1 MPTQRLDKIIAGS
14 GLYSRSE
21 ARALIKSG
29 RVAVGGAVACS
40 GDEKHDPESGSVMID
55 GAPLEYNEFRYVMM
69 NKPAGYV
76 SSTADRREKTVI
88 DLLDGKYA
96 KLGLFPAG
104 RLDKD
109 ASGLLLLTN
118 DGRLAHKIT
127 SPASKIGKR
136 YFVQTEGAVTDG
148 DIKAF
153 SDGLTLGDGT
163 KCLPAILEPAAG
175 GALVTVFEG
184 KYHQVKR
191 MMAAIGKPAESLKR
205 VSIGGLELDDALA
218 PGQYREIT
226 AETAHSCLISNNI
239 EQKFTK

>member
-14 GLYSRSE
+14 GLYSRNE

-29 RVAVGGAVACS
+29 RVTVGMAVAVS
-40 GDEKHDPESGSVMID
+40 GAEKCDPESDGVAVD
-55 GAPLEYNEFRYVMM
+55 GAPLEYRKFRHIMM

-88 DLLDGKYA
+88 DLLDGQYA

-118 DGRLAHKIT
+118 DGELAHKIT
-127 SPASKIGKR
+127 SPSNKIGKR
-136 YFVQTEGAVTDG
+136 YFVQIDGLVTAEE
-148 DIKAF
+148 IKAF
-153 SDGLTLGDGT
+153 SEGLTLGDGT

-175 GALVTVFEG
+175 GAYVTINEG

-191 MMAAIGKPAESLKR
+191 MMAALGKPVASLKR

-218 PGQYREIT
+218 PGEYREIT
-226 AETAHSCLISNNI
+226 DEIALLCLISNNFV
-239 EQKFTK
+239 Q